1 MSRNRRRGF
10 TLIELLVVIAII
22 AILIALLLPAVQA
35 AREAARRSSCKNN
48 LKQIGI
54 GMHNYHD
61 TYNAFPPGA
70 THGRG
75 GKHWWERP
83 TDQCG
88 GPRLQTMW
96 AVAVL
101 PFMEQQGMYRDYR
114 NRQARQNPRCP
125 IDECGHRDPR
135 GQSFCEQQPEFYL
148 CPSQPESRHTRIR
161 VRSMEDFSRGN
172 YAACYGSGNLRQAS
186 RRPEPLMVGVFQ
198 VNQAVGV
205 RDVHDGTSNTLAV
218 SEVKYTTETQRRPDS
233 RGIWVLP
240 AMGSAVF
247 STGRVPNSTV
257 PDLIPRC
264 TDVGRI
270 EVGPCNQ
277 RIRGGTIA
285 AARSFHPG
293 GVQAV
298 MADGSTRFFSDNID
312 ATVWAALGTR
322 GGRETIS
329 GF

>member
-1 MSRNRRRGF
+1 MTRFRRRGF

-61 TYNAFPPGA
+61 TYGVFPPGA
-70 THGRG
+70 TSRAGRSN
-75 GKHWWERP
+75 WDDP
-83 TDQCG
+83 TRTCG
-88 GPRLQTMW
+88 GSGIQTMW
-96 AVAVL
+96 AVAIL
-101 PFMEQQGMYRDYR
+101 PFMEQQGLYRDYR
-114 NRQARQNPRCP
+114 NEQSRENPNCP
-125 IDECGHRDPR
+125 IDECGHRDPT
-135 GQSFCEQQPEFYL
+135 GSSFCEQQPDFYL
-148 CPSQPESRHTRIR
+148 CPSQPENRNNNVR
-161 VRSMEDFSRGN
+161 VRGMEDFSHGS
-172 YAACYGSGNLRQAS
+172 YAACYGSGNLNQAS
-186 RRPEPLMVGVFQ
+186 RDPEPLMVGVFQ
-198 VNQAVGV
+198 VNQGVGV
-205 RDVHDGTSNTLAV
+205 RDVRDGTSNTLAV
-218 SEVKYTTETQRRPDS
+218 SEVKFTTQVTRDPDS
-233 RGIWVLP
+233 RGVWVLP

-257 PDLIPRC
+257 PDQIPICR
-264 TDVGRI
+264 DVAKI
-270 EVGPCNQ
+270 EVGPCQ
-277 RIRGGTIA
+277 SDTGGSQIA

-298 MADGSTRFFSDNID
+298 MADGSTRFFADNID